1 MGGGPEEHLLIVLW
15 EPQPQELLDVILQ
28 RLPHFKITYFQL
40 TRGGGGSVPKE
51 LWQSA
56 TVLIT
61 ISALPQPEE
70 APNLKLIH
78 FFSAGVDH
86 HLKHPIVTD
95 TDIPITTSSGI
106 HGPPITEWI
115 VMTTLVASRHY
126 LIEYEWQKQHH
137 WGTERKM
144 LSAGTD
150 WVGKTVGI
158 AGYGSIGRQ
167 EEDAAANGCRLLVQ
181 AARVFSA
188 LGANVHAYTAGPR
201 PTPVD
206 SGYIIP
212 GTGDPDGTIPR
223 AWYSGTSKASLH
235 TFLASGLD
243 ALVIALPLTPATRH
257 LFSTAEFEILGRGGA
272 RTTSATTPS
281 SSSSQPPTTSW
292 PAKKSR
298 SCFLINVAR
307 GALLD
312 QPALVDALNKEVLLG
327 AALDV
332 TDPEPLPKDDPLWD
346 ARNVIITP
354 HISGLGTEYAQR
366 AYDVFL
372 TNWARRE
379 KGEKM
384 FNLVDRRKGY

>member
-1 MGGGPEEHLLIVLW
+1 MGGGPDKEHLLIVLY
-15 EPQPQELLDVILQ
+15 EPEPKHLTAEIKRRFPYFD
-28 RLPHFKITYFQL
+28 ITYFQL
-40 TRGGGGSVPKE
+40 NVMLGRHGGEASKSVPQE
-51 LWQSA
+51 LWRSA
-56 TVLIT
+56 TILIT
-61 ISALPQPEE
+61 LSALPERPED

-78 FFSAGVDH
+78 LFSAGVDH
-86 HLKHPIVTD
+86 YITHPIFTD
-95 TDIPITTSSGI
+95 SDIAITTSSGI

-115 VMTTLVASRHY
+115 VMTTLIASRHY
-126 LIEYEWQKQHH
+126 ATEYEWQKQHH

-144 LSAGTD
+144 LTAGTD

-167 EEDAAANGCRLLVQ
+167 

-201 PTPVD
+201 STPASRTD
-206 SGYIIP
+206 TGYIIP

-235 TFLASGLD
+235 AFLSSGLD
-243 ALVIALPLTPATRH
+243 ALIIALPLTPSTRH
-257 LFSTAEFEILGRGGA
+257 MFSKAEFDILGR
-272 RTTSATTPS
+272 TSLPN
-281 SSSSQPPTTSW
+281 
-292 PAKKSR
+292 KKAR
-298 SCFLINVAR
+298 SCFVINVAR

-312 QPALVDALNKEVLLG
+312 QPALVAALNNDVLLG

-346 ARNVIITP
+346 AKNVIITP
-354 HISGLGTEYAQR
+354 HISGLGTEYSQR
-366 AYDVFL
+366 AYDVFMV
-372 TNWARRE
+372 NWARRE